1 MEGYWPIMFML
12 VVLKVPAIFMIYLL
26 YWAAKNEP
34 ENGVVDDGEDNGGG
48 QKRPRPR
55 LPRGPRRGPHGGD
68 ALNPYSRRN
77 RTSQPGS
84 GHRLPAGGRPAE
96 PARAREREPSHS

>member
-55 LPRGPRRGPHGGD
+55 LPGDRGEVLTAATP
-68 ALNPYSRRN
+68 
-77 RTSQPGS
+77 
-84 GHRLPAGGRPAE
+84 
-96 PARAREREPSHS
+96 